1 MGASALVQATCA
13 TEWFPLTNS
22 DGLDADALLDVSV
35 LGIIGLLALQH
46 LLSAESVDEGCA
58 T

>member
-1 MGASALVQATCA
+1 MCA
-13 TEWFPLTNS
+13 TERFPLTNS